1 MVTIDVSIVIE
12 LLLIVRKYVIG
23 VSNVSKKVTDKL
35 RLLLTILDSQAIF
48 FIILD
53 DKFLYYIYIYIYT
66 HMLKFVGGKQM

>member
-12 LLLIVRKYVIG
+12 LLLNVRKYVID

-48 FIILD
+48 L
-53 DKFLYYIYIYIYT
+53 
-66 HMLKFVGGKQM
+66 